1 MSKAEG
7 AAGKGAKGAPRTKTH
22 MCIRRIPIAYTVGQ
36 LCPKIEVPAPKSK
49 KAQSYVSKRLHVFIC
64 NTFKSE
70 KLKYE
75 QKFNAGGSVPKYWGL
90 TKDKCT
96 AAFGAPPQPLE
107 ALLPPISAAIVR
119 NGLKKVAG
127 FKHQVA
133 KSQEG
138 VWTWN
143 EDEPMPD
150 EQEMHDTVTPEN
162 ICAYVG
168 APRGPLH
175 GGCSTGVVADLF
187 NTDVRSILMVLWLHF
202 KGTPTSLPSS
212 LHHQV
217 RLHQQQPQKIRYL
230 VQRSCGWE
238 QHVV

>member
-107 ALLPPISAAIVR
+107 ARMQEFTAPVGLPEILLKSLDAKLASAT
-119 NGLKKVAG
+119 GLAR
-127 FKHQVA
+127 A
-133 KSQEG
+133 
-138 VWTWN
+138 
-143 EDEPMPD
+143 
-150 EQEMHDTVTPEN
+150 
-162 ICAYVG
+162 A
-168 APRGPLH
+168 
-175 GGCSTGVVADLF
+175 
-187 NTDVRSILMVLWLHF
+187 
-202 KGTPTSLPSS
+202 
-212 LHHQV
+212 
-217 RLHQQQPQKIRYL
+217 YL
-230 VQRSCGWE
+230 VGVSYEHGNNSEHIAQIGNK
-238 QHVV
+238 